1 MPTPTKGPRLGGSPS
16 HERLMLA
23 NLATSLFEHGRITT
37 TETKAKR
44 LRPLAEKLVT
54 FAKRGD
60 LHARRQVMTTIRDKD
75 VVHTLFAEIGPRYE
89 NRPGGYTRI
98 TKVGPRKGDNAPMAV
113 IELVEA
119 LTVGQ
124 QAVGE
129 AERARGT
136 RFAGSAGTGAPA
148 GAAGVGAASA
158 AGEVTADA
166 VELADTG
173 EDTGPG
179 GDTSPAVVDGTV
191 DDEAQEVVADV
202 FVPDGERQDD
212 SDVTPEPTAEH
223 GVVVEG
229 DNVSPELADA
239 AAAEI
244 NAAETQDAATESLKA
259 PGGEAAPDPA

>member
-1 MPTPTKGPRLGGSPS
+1 
-16 HERLMLA
+16 MLA

-60 LHARRQVMTTIRDKD
+60 LHARRQVMTTIRDKN

-119 LTVGQ
+119 LTVSQ

-136 RFAGSAGTGAPA
+136 TFAAGA
-148 GAAGVGAASA
+148 GAAAAS
-158 AGEVTADA
+158 GEVTADA
-166 VELADTG
+166 VETA
-173 EDTGPG
+173 EAPAA
-179 GDTSPAVVDGTV
+179 GD
-191 DDEAQEVVADV
+191 DDAQEIVTDV

-212 SDVTPEPTAEH
+212 GDVTPEPTAEN

-244 NAAETQDAATESLKA
+244 NAAEQGDAATASQHA
-259 PGGEAAPDPA
+259 PGGEAAPDPK

>member
-1 MPTPTKGPRLGGSPS
+1 MPTPTKGPRLGGGPA
-16 HERLMLA
+16 HEKLMLA

-119 LTVGQ
+119 LTVSQ

-136 RFAGSAGTGAPA
+136 KFAAGA
-148 GAAGVGAASA
+148 GAAAAGAAA
-158 AGEVTADA
+158 ASGEVVADA
-166 VELADTG
+166 VEPAD
-173 EDTGPG
+173 E
-179 GDTSPAVVDGTV
+179 SA
-191 DDEAQEVVADV
+191 EAEEVVTDV

-212 SDVTPEPTAEH
+212 ADVNPEPTAQH

-244 NAAETQDAATESLKA
+244 NAAENSDAASAGVDA
-259 PGGEAAPDPA
+259 PGGEAAPDPK

>member
-1 MPTPTKGPRLGGSPS
+1 MPTPTKGPRLGGSPA

-37 TETKAKR
+37 TEAKAKR
-44 LRPLAEKLVT
+44 LRPFAEKLVT

-60 LHARRQVMTTIRDKD
+60 LHARRQVMTVIRDKD
-75 VVHTLFAEIGPRYE
+75 VVHHLFAEIGPRYE

-136 RFAGSAGTGAPA
+136 RFAPRK
-148 GAAGVGAASA
+148 GAASA

-166 VELADTG
+166 VETADADEAVTDVEGTG

-179 GDTSPAVVDGTV
+179 GDTSPAVIDGEVDE
-191 DDEAQEVVADV
+191 EAQEIVADV
-202 FVPDGERQDD
+202 FNPDGERQDD
-212 SDVTPEPTAEH
+212 GDVTPEPERENAA
-223 GVVVEG
+223 VVDS
-229 DNVSPELADA
+229 DNVSPEVAAA
-239 AAAEI
+239 AAAEVE
-244 NAAETQDAATESLKA
+244 AAELSDAATAGTHS
-259 PGGEAAPDPA
+259 PGGESAPDPK

>member
-23 NLATSLFEHGRITT
+23 NLATSLIEHGRITT

-98 TKVGPRKGDNAPMAV
+98 TKVGPRKGDNAPMAI

-119 LTVGQ
+119 LTVSQ

-136 RFAGSAGTGAPA
+136 KFAA
-148 GAAGVGAASA
+148 GAGATSSSSTSSMIAIGAASP
-158 AGEVTADA
+158 
-166 VELADTG
+166 LR
-173 EDTGPG
+173 GP
-179 GDTSPAVVDGTV
+179 
-191 DDEAQEVVADV
+191 V
-202 FVPDGERQDD
+202 FTIRV
-212 SDVTPEPTAEH
+212 
-223 GVVVEG
+223 
-229 DNVSPELADA
+229 
-239 AAAEI
+239 
-244 NAAETQDAATESLKA
+244 
-259 PGGEAAPDPA
+259 

>member
-75 VVHTLFAEIGPRYE
+75 VVHTLFAEIGPRFA

-124 QAVGE
+124 EAVGE

-136 RFAGSAGTGAPA
+136 RFASGA
-148 GAAGVGAASA
+148 GAAAAS
-158 AGEVTADA
+158 GEVTAEALDA
-166 VELADTG
+166 
-173 EDTGPG
+173 
-179 GDTSPAVVDGTV
+179 
-191 DDEAQEVVADV
+191 ADV
-202 FVPDGERQDD
+202 DATE
-212 SDVTPEPTAEH
+212 TTEAE
-223 GVVVEG
+223 
-229 DNVSPELADA
+229 ATTTDA
-239 AAAEI
+239 E
-244 NAAETQDAATESLKA
+244 ATESTTA
-259 PGGEAAPDPA
+259 DAEATTADAETVAADAETPGDAEGTDGAR

>member
-1 MPTPTKGPRLGGSPS
+1 MPTPTKGPRLGGSPA

-119 LTVGQ
+119 LTVSQ

-136 RFAGSAGTGAPA
+136 RFASGAG
-148 GAAGVGAASA
+148 ASA
-158 AGEVTADA
+158 ASGEVTADA
-166 VELADTG
+166 VDTEGTG

-179 GDTSPAVVDGTV
+179 GDTSPAVT
-191 DDEAQEVVADV
+191 DV
-202 FVPDGERQDD
+202 NPQ
-212 SDVTPEPTAEH
+212 PTAENAA
-223 GVVVEG
+223 VV
-229 DNVSPELADA
+229 DDPNLSPEVAAA
-239 AAAEI
+239 AAAEVE
-244 NAAETQDAATESLKA
+244 AAELGDAATAGVDA
-259 PGGEAAPDPA
+259 PGGEAAPDPK